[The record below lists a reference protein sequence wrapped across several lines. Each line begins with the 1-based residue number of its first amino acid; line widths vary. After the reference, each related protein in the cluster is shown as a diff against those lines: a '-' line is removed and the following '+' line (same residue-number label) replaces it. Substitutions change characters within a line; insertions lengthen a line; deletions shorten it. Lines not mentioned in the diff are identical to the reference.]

1 MANRVFQ
8 GVIFQ
13 MKEAVGRTLGVVD
26 ETGTVIACTE
36 LNCIG
41 EVREGFAADRLVAGD
56 SFVRDGYTY
65 RQFSTTKHNDYAAF
79 VEGADEEAGQFA
91 GMLSVSLQSIK
102 Q

>member
-56 SFVRDGYTY
+56 SG
-65 RQFSTTKHNDYAAF
+65 
-79 VEGADEEAGQFA
+79 GAYPGC
-91 GMLSVSLQSIK
+91 GG
-102 Q
+102 

>member
-41 EVREGFAADRLVAGD
+41 EVR
-56 SFVRDGYTY
+56 
-65 RQFSTTKHNDYAAF
+65 
-79 VEGADEEAGQFA
+79 
-91 GMLSVSLQSIK
+91 
-102 Q
+102 